1 MATRKEIK
9 AVMKQAAKYRKE
21 GMSNHEALV
30 KAWEGHKKSSETDF
44 VNSSGVQSQNNS
56 FETDAH
62 SASQKHSGSRKGKR
76 ERRHHK

>member
-30 KAWEGHKKSSETDF
+30 KAWEGHKKSSET
-44 VNSSGVQSQNNS
+44 
-56 FETDAH
+56 EP
-62 SASQKHSGSRKGKR
+62 HSGSRKWEEHKGKK
-76 ERRHHK
+76 ERRSK

>member
-30 KAWEGHKKSSETDF
+30 KAWEGHKGKKRKEIKMRKRPS
-44 VNSSGVQSQNNS
+44 
-56 FETDAH
+56 AH
-62 SASQKHSGSRKGKR
+62 VAHVKGHYVHRKGKR
-76 ERRHHK
+76 IWIKPHTTHVRFS